1 MGSGTSCL
9 ARLSPTTKI
18 GMPVT
23 VFQNVAED
31 KCAGRWL
38 LTSGGQDL
46 GLSAAVFQEA
56 LSSHLCLPSPA
67 IRDGGWLGKADGTRG
82 AVIDMFSD
90 ALMSCSEICGD
101 TWRRRHDAVKQA
113 VVQESLLSGVQ
124 VDCEVY
130 GLFADLL
137 PAVLNCF
144 STPL

>member
-1 MGSGTSCL
+1 M

-90 ALMSCSEICGD
+90 ALMSCSEVCGD
-101 TWRRRHDAVKQA
+101 TWRRWHDAVKQA